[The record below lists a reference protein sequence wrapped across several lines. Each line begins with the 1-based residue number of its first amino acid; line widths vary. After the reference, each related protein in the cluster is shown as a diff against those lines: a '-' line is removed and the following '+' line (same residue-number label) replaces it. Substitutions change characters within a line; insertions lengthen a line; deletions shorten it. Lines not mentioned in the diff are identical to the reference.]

1 MSRAR
6 HLLVVC
12 VASLPLLVLS
22 LVVAARAGVVE
33 LATAVVLW
41 VVGVAVVAGGTW
53 REIVAPLAAVV
64 EELGAGAGQH
74 ARWRLRE
81 LKEHLDEL
89 EGRYSEQS
97 GLLDELLRGLGE
109 GVLIVGPELEV
120 RMVNPRGLQF
130 VGADHAP
137 AGAHVLDLVRTP
149 GIVEAIRSAV
159 AGRGPERAMVEN
171 RRGIWEVTALP
182 LRAGGALVL
191 ATEVSLLRRAAELRR
206 RFVQDL
212 SHELR
217 SPLAVLRTSVEA
229 MEVEVAPQL
238 SEMMVRQVERI
249 TRLTDELYELATI
262 EAGGLELK
270 PESLDLARLATEV
283 AADFKVLAERA
294 GIAIEVEIAGGL
306 ELVCDRRGLN
316 RVLSNLV
323 DNAIKYNRRGGW
335 VRIRGS
341 GNGDTVRLEVADS
354 GEGIPAGELAA
365 VQQRFYRLDRARTP
379 GRGGLGL
386 GLAIV
391 KHMVQQLGGVLT
403 LDSREGVGT
412 QALVTLPTSWRTAV
426 QTGPEPAAAPE
437 SPT

>member
-12 VASLPLLVLS
+12 VASLPLLVLC
-22 LVVAARAGVVE
+22 LVVAGRGGVREVVS
-33 LATAVVLW
+33 ATVLW
-41 VVGVAVVAGGTW
+41 AVGVAVVAGGTW
-53 REIVAPLAAVV
+53 REVVAPLTAIVD
-64 EELGAGAGQH
+64 ELGAGAGQH

-81 LKEHLDEL
+81 LKEQRGEL
-89 EGRYSEQS
+89 ERRHAEQAQ
-97 GLLDELLRGLGE
+97 LLDELMRGLGE
-109 GVLIVGPELEV
+109 GVLIVDADLEV
-120 RMVNPRGLQF
+120 RMANPRGLHF
-130 VGADHAP
+130 VGAELLPPGVHL
-137 AGAHVLDLVRTP
+137 LDLVRTP
-149 GIVEAIRSAV
+149 EVVEAIRSAA
-159 AGRGPERAMVEN
+159 AGRGPERALVEN
-171 RRGIWEVTALP
+171 RRGLWEVSALP

-229 MEVEVAPQL
+229 MEGEVAPQL
-238 SEMMVRQVERI
+238 GEMMVRQVERI

-262 EAGGLELK
+262 EAGGLELN
-270 PESLDLARLATEV
+270 PESLDLGRLAGEV

-294 GIAIEVEIAGGL
+294 GVSIEVEIPDGL
-306 ELVCDRRGLN
+306 ELVSDRRGLN
-316 RVLSNLV
+316 RVLSNLL
-323 DNAIKYNRRGGW
+323 DNAVKYNRSGGW
-335 VRIRGS
+335 VRIRGAD
-341 GNGDTVRLEVADS
+341 NGDAVRLEIADS
-354 GEGIPAGELAA
+354 GEGIPSGELAA

-391 KHMVQQLGGVLT
+391 KHMVQQLGGTLA

-412 QALVTLPTSWRTAV
+412 QALVNLPKAPRSAGAREPVAPPPAV
-426 QTGPEPAAAPE
+426 D
-437 SPT
+437 